1 MSAEQAAHVAKGDL
15 TQTGLSVL
23 RSCLDKKILPVFDT
37 QRTADT
43 HSKGL
48 SNFVQWLSQLG
59 LSAITIQQHFV
70 ALRKVLTHAYT
81 HGAIPALPK
90 SPTVRVFSTQDGGFR
105 VAEYRKPVAAVRKY
119 YGTRIPITTTERS
132 ERRTGTVDGDKAQ
145 RQIRSLHCLR
155 HTAISLRLL
164 YGGHIDLL
172 TSARNARTSVEMVEC
187 FYASQLSAEMNI
199 ALLHGPRRG

>member
-1 MSAEQAAHVAKGDL
+1 
-15 TQTGLSVL
+15 
-23 RSCLDKKILPVFDT
+23 
-37 QRTADT
+37 
-43 HSKGL
+43 
-48 SNFVQWLSQLG
+48 
-59 LSAITIQQHFV
+59 
-70 ALRKVLTHAYT
+70 
-81 HGAIPALPK
+81 
-90 SPTVRVFSTQDGGFR
+90 VRVFSTQDGGFR

-132 ERRTGTVDGDKAQ
+132 EQRTGTVDGDKAK

-155 HTAISLRLL
+155 HTVFSLRLL